1 MSLRFYAHAGPDLP
15 RAGATLPTGLS
26 VSVWRPR
33 TDGLPPRDLAAW
45 PNAVW
50 WAFDRF
56 GVFARLDCG
65 VLMIHD
71 GPRLAHSA
79 LVTPRYF
86 RFPQMAADDLQI
98 GAVFTDPDYRGRGL
112 AKASVR
118 LIAERWAGRYR
129 RLWYIVEDDNLA
141 SIRVIEACGFA
152 LLGDG
157 ERFSPLGV
165 GLLGRYQ
172 LLRPA

>member
-1 MSLRFYAHAGPDLP
+1 MSLRFYAHAGPGLPGVTAVLPAGLSASVWNP
-15 RAGATLPTGLS
+15 RA
-26 VSVWRPR
+26 
-33 TDGLPPRDLAAW
+33 DGLPPGDLAAW

-50 WAFDRF
+50 WAFDRL
-56 GVFARLDCG
+56 GVFARPDCG
-65 VLMIHD
+65 VLMIHE
-71 GPRLAHSA
+71 GARLAHSA

-86 RFPQMAADDLQI
+86 RFPQMARDDLQI

-112 AKASVR
+112 AKAGVR

-129 RLWYIVEDDNLA
+129 RLWYIVEEDNLA

-152 LLGDG
+152 RLGDG
-157 ERFSPLGV
+157 ERSRPLGV

-172 LLRPA
+172 MLRPA

>member
-15 RAGATLPTGLS
+15 RAAAVPPPDLS
-26 VSVWRPR
+26 VSVWSPR
-33 TDGLPPRDLAAW
+33 VDGPPPRGLAAW
-45 PNAVW
+45 PNLVW
-50 WAFDRF
+50 WAFDRL
-56 GVFARLDCG
+56 GVFAIRDCG

-86 RFPQMAADDLQI
+86 RFPQMAPGDLQI
-98 GAVFTDPDYRGRGL
+98 GAVFTDPAYRGRGL
-112 AKASVR
+112 AKAGVR
-118 LIAERWAGRYR
+118 LIAERWAGRFER
-129 RLWYIVEDDNLA
+129 PWYIVEDDNLA

-157 ERFSPLGV
+157 ERLSPLGV